1 MSIKQIETQYFM
13 HTYKRNNLI
22 VKRAKNQFVW
32 DEKGKKYLDFFA
44 GISVCNVGHCN
55 DAVIRAIKSQI
66 DLYMH
71 ASNLYYSPVQIKLG
85 QELAK
90 KTFPG
95 TKVFLANS
103 GAEANECAIKLARKW
118 GFINPS
124 KDGNRYEIICFD
136 NSFHGRTMAT
146 MAATGQKKFHE
157 YLKPLQEKF
166 VFAKFNDIESVKK
179 LINNKTVAVMIEPI
193 QGEGGIFP
201 ACKKFM
207 KDLRTL
213 CDESNIL
220 LIFDEIQ
227 CGVGRTGRFYAF
239 ENYGIKPDIVTM
251 AKSLANGL
259 PLGAAVASKKCA
271 QVFVYGDHGST
282 FGGNPVSCASA
293 LAVLKIINS
302 KFLNNSLKVSKYLFS
317 KLELLKT
324 KHPIIREI
332 RGMGLIVGIDLSVNG
347 KDIVNY
353 CLSKGLIINCTHE
366 TVLRLLPAL
375 IVTKKDVD
383 TAVKIIDEAL
393 ANLYNCKT
401 NK

>member
-1 MSIKQIETQYFM
+1 MSIKQIENQYFM
-13 HTYKRNNLI
+13 HTYKRINLT
-22 VKRAKNQFVW
+22 VKKAKNQFVW

-44 GISVCNVGHCN
+44 GISVCNIGHCN
-55 DAVIRAIKSQI
+55 DFVVKAIKSQV

-71 ASNLYYSPVQIKLG
+71 SSNLYYSPIQIKLG

-90 KTFPG
+90 KTFSG
-95 TKVFLANS
+95 AKIFLANS

-124 KDGNRYEIICFD
+124 STGNRYEIICFD

-157 YLKPLQEKF
+157 YLKPLQKKF
-166 VFAKFNDIESVKK
+166 VFAKFNNIESVKK
-179 LINNKTVAVMIEPI
+179 LINSKSVAVMVEPI
-193 QGEGGIFP
+193 QGEGGVFP
-201 ACKKFM
+201 ACEKFM
-207 KDLRTL
+207 KDLRAV
-213 CDESNIL
+213 CDKNNLL

-227 CGVGRTGRFYAF
+227 CGVGRTGKFYAF
-239 ENYGIKPDIVTM
+239 ENYNVNPDIVTM

-271 QVFVYGDHGST
+271 DAFVYGDHGST

-293 LAVLKIINS
+293 LAVLKVMNS
-302 KFLNNSLKVSKYLFS
+302 KFLNNSLKISKYLFS

-324 KHPIIREI
+324 KHSIIREI
-332 RGMGLIVGIDLSVNG
+332 RGMGLMAGIDLSVNG
-347 KDIVNY
+347 KNIVDY

-375 IVTKKDVD
+375 IITKKDVD
-383 TAVKIIDEAL
+383 VAIKIIDEAL
-393 ANLYNCKT
+393 AKSM
-401 NK
+401 